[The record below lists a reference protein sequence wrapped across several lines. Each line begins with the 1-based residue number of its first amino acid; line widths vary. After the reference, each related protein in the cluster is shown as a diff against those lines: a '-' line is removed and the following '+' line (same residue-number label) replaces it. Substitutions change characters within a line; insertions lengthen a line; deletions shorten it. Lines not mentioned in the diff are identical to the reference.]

1 MKCSTRQ
8 AFLVLG
14 WTPPRGNRRGIG
26 TLHLG
31 YHDDQGRLRYAGGVG
46 TGFTEQELEAFRAL
60 LTGLET
66 SAPAD
71 LLFAG
76 DSIDPLVTWV
86 RPQIVV
92 EIRFTAW
99 TDAGRVRHPI

>member
-1 MKCSTRQ
+1 LK
-8 AFLVLG
+8 
-14 WTPPRGNRRGIG
+14 P
-26 TLHLG
+26 
-31 YHDDQGRLRYAGGVG
+31 
-46 TGFTEQELEAFRAL
+46 
-60 LTGLET
+60 

-76 DSIDPLVTWV
+76 DPIDPLVIWV

-99 TDAGRVRHPI
+99 TDAGRVRHPVCLGMPDKPVRSMVIVADALPELADEYDALATELEARNTGQSRVPLSE